1 MGNDKP
7 EETGNDKP
15 VVIPVLGRPGFSL
28 GCLYDLSTHVV
39 YVRKLWDE
47 EELQDDKLTID
58 PVHNTSYEIHLTNS
72 QDDRPIG
79 VNDIS

>member
-1 MGNDKP
+1 M
-7 EETGNDKP
+7 GNDKP

-28 GCLYDLSTHVV
+28 GCLYDLSTHTV

-47 EELQDDKLTID
+47 EELQDDKLTITAL
-58 PVHNTSYEIHLTNS
+58 HNTKDRIHVTNS
-72 QDDRPIG
+72 QDDRQIG

>member
-1 MGNDKP
+1 MA
-7 EETGNDKP
+7 NDKP